1 MRPLQRPP
9 LHQCASTCI
18 QLTSAPLP
26 SPPRSPSAQKDK
38 SCPLTVAT
46 VNITDNATNTWDK
59 TWAAAAKMDMPT
71 ASYFAQVF
79 VQCDVGGG
87 KLDWCQADSTN
98 NKSYWASQ
106 KIQSVTPA
114 MRAAVVVGAI
124 IGPAFLA
131 AYFVWD
137 NYIKKSQ

>member
-1 MRPLQRPP
+1 MLHDLARPSP
-9 LHQCASTCI
+9 LHASPH
-18 QLTSAPLP
+18 AP
-26 SPPRSPSAQKDK
+26 SPPHPPPHPNAPQKDR
-38 SCPLTVAT
+38 SCPLKVAD
-46 VNITDNATNTWDK
+46 VNITATNATNSFDRTWSLSS
-59 TWAAAAKMDMPT
+59 KMDMPT